1 VRARRSEK
9 SIDELASRGANI
21 GSQDECRSVAEH
33 TAAPLAQPTPGSL
46 GAPAPGAAAPQGQ
59 AVGVSIAQ
67 FAFVPAT
74 ITISAE
80 QSITWTNNDPV
91 DHTTTVMTRSG
102 TRAS

>member
-1 VRARRSEK
+1 MSLPAAARTS
-9 SIDELASRGANI
+9 ASRAVPVSGGAH
-21 GSQDECRSVAEH
+21 G
-33 TAAPLAQPTPGSL
+33 AAPLAQPTPGSL